1 MKFFVSA
8 GHPMYKGAVGILDET
23 VVDRAVVKE
32 LDLVLREMGHIVNVL
47 NSESAKDYV
56 EEVQVANSSSYDW
69 YVDIHAN
76 CYHKASANGVETLV
90 YADNK
95 PQAHAISKNISDLG
109 FYNRG
114 VKTRSD
120 LYILKNTKAKALL
133 VECFFISNQNDCD
146 LYNKIGPKKIAI
158 AIAEGLT
165 GQTYK
170 SNVSSVESQVSDNT
184 AGKKPTST
192 GDDWVRRLQQECN
205 MQGFS
210 NQKVDGYPG
219 PNTLKGCPI
228 MRQGARGNITKLLQ
242 EKLVSLGYSTNGV
255 DGIFGAGTKAAVIAF
270 QKSKGLSAD
279 GIVGTNTWR
288 KLLNL

>member
-1 MKFFVSA
+1 MNFFVSA
-8 GHPMYKGAVGILDET
+8 GHPMYKGAVGVLDET

-32 LDLVLREMGHIVNVL
+32 LDIVLREMGHTVTVL

-76 CYHKASANGVETLV
+76 CYSKESANGVETLV

-95 PQAHAISKNISDLG
+95 PEAHSISKNISELG

-114 VKTRSD
+114 VKVRTD

-165 GQTYK
+165 GEKYK
-170 SNVSSVESQVSDNT
+170 SNVTVIEKPVNTPSQV
-184 AGKKPTST
+184 KPTN
-192 GDDWVRRLQQECN
+192 DNWVRRLQQECN

-242 EKLVSLGYSTNGV
+242 EKLINLGYNLGQYGADGV
-255 DGIFGAGTKAAVIAF
+255 FGAATYNAVVKF
-270 QKSKGLSAD
+270 QKANGLTPD
-279 GIVGTNTWR
+279 GIVGQNTWR

>member
-8 GHPMYKGAVGILDET
+8 GHPMYKGAAGILDET

-32 LDLVLREMGHIVNVL
+32 LDLVLREMGHIVTVL

-76 CYHKASANGVETLV
+76 ASNGEGNGVETLV

-95 PQAHAISKNISDLG
+95 PQAHAISNNIANLG
-109 FYNRG
+109 FRNRG
-114 VKTRSD
+114 VKVRTD

-133 VECFFISNQNDCD
+133 VECFFIDNKKDCD
-146 LYNKIGPKKIAI
+146 LYERVGVKAIAI

-165 GQTYK
+165 GEKYK
-170 SNVSSVESQVSDNT
+170 SNATVVEKPANTPSQV
-184 AGKKPTST
+184 KPTN
-192 GDDWVRRLQQECN
+192 DNWVLRLQSECN
-205 MQGFS
+205 KQGFS
-210 NQKVDGYPG
+210 SQIVDGIPG
-219 PNTLKGCPI
+219 SNTLKGCPTV
-228 MRQGARGNITKLLQ
+228 RQGVRGNITKLIQ
-242 EKLVSLGYSTNGV
+242 ERLVSLGYNTNGV
-255 DGIFGAGTKAAVIAF
+255 DGIFGEGTKAAVIAF

>member
-32 LDLVLREMGHIVNVL
+32 LDLVLREMGHTVTVL

-76 CYHKASANGVETLV
+76 CYSKESANGVETLV

-95 PQAHAISKNISDLG
+95 PEAHAISKNISALG

-114 VKTRSD
+114 VKVRTD

-133 VECFFISNQNDCD
+133 VECFFISNKKDCD
-146 LYNKIGPKKIAI
+146 LYNKVGAKAIAI

-165 GQTYK
+165 GEKYKANTSNTTSDTQTPTTSYLVK
-170 SNVSSVESQVSDNT
+170 ITASVLNVR
-184 AGKKPTST
+184 K
-192 GDDWVRRLQQECN
+192 
-205 MQGFS
+205 
-210 NQKVDGYPG
+210 
-219 PNTLKGCPI
+219 
-228 MRQGARGNITKLLQ
+228 
-242 EKLVSLGYSTNGV
+242 
-255 DGIFGAGTKAAVIAF
+255 GAGTNYAIATTIKKNEVYTIVEEKNGWGKL
-270 QKSKGLSAD
+270 KSGAGWISLSY
-279 GIVGTNTWR
+279 TS
-288 KLLNL
+288 KL

>member
-8 GHPMYKGAVGILDET
+8 GHPMYKGAAGILDET

-32 LDLVLREMGHIVNVL
+32 LDLVLREMGHIVTVL

-69 YVDIHAN
+69 YLDIHAN
-76 CYHKASANGVETLV
+76 TSNGEGNGVETLV

-95 PQAHAISKNISDLG
+95 PQAHAISNNIANLG
-109 FYNRG
+109 FRNRG
-114 VKTRSD
+114 VKVRTD

-133 VECFFISNQNDCD
+133 VECFFIDNKKDCD
-146 LYNKIGPKKIAI
+146 LYERVGAKAIAI

-165 GQTYK
+165 GEKYK
-170 SNVSSVESQVSDNT
+170 SNVTVIEKPVNTPSQVKQKNDN
-184 AGKKPTST
+184 
-192 GDDWVRRLQQECN
+192 WVSRLQAECN
-205 MQGFS
+205 KQGFS
-210 NQKVDGYPG
+210 NQVVDGIAG
-219 PNTLKGCPI
+219 PNTLKGCPTV
-228 MRQGARGNITKLLQ
+228 RQGARGNITKLIQ
-242 EKLVSLGYSTNGV
+242 ERLVTLEYNTNGV
-255 DGIFGAGTKAAVIAF
+255 DGIFGNGTKNAVIAF

-279 GIVGTNTWR
+279 GIVGANTWR